1 MTSEP
6 PMQPELRSLAQ
17 DSLHQI
23 RDTMRRV
30 KGLHETPLPAL
41 LPCDFAGAVVQ
52 PKPDA
57 QAWEDTEID
66 VRRVV
71 L

>member
-1 MTSEP
+1 
-6 PMQPELRSLAQ
+6 MQPQLRALAQ

-30 KGLHETPLPAL
+30 QGLHEAASVGLGAGRPAH
-41 LPCDFAGAVVQ
+41 AVEQ
-52 PKPDA
+52 PKRDA
-57 QAWEDTEID
+57 DAWEDTEID

>member
-1 MTSEP
+1 
-6 PMQPELRSLAQ
+6 MQPQLRAFAQ

-30 KGLHETPLPAL
+30 KGLHEAASRSTASVRVS
-41 LPCDFAGAVVQ
+41 GSVEQ

-57 QAWEDTEID
+57 VAWEDTEID

>member
-1 MTSEP
+1 
-6 PMQPELRSLAQ
+6 MQPQLRALAQ

-30 KGLHETPLPAL
+30 QGLHEEASQRLAPGK
-41 LPCDFAGAVVQ
+41 FAAAVQQ

-57 QAWEDTEID
+57 VAWEDTEID

>member
-1 MTSEP
+1 
-6 PMQPELRSLAQ
+6 MQPQLRHLAQ

-30 KGLHETPLPAL
+30 QELHPAPLAGLEPPARST
-41 LPCDFAGAVVQ
+41 AVVQ
-52 PKPDA
+52 PKPDVL
-57 QAWEDTEID
+57 AWEDTEID
-66 VRRVV
+66 IRRVV

>member
-1 MTSEP
+1 
-6 PMQPELRSLAQ
+6 MQPELRTLAE

-30 KGLHETPLPAL
+30 KVLHEEASR
-41 LPCDFAGAVVQ
+41 DQGAGKFAGTVEQ

-57 QAWEDTEID
+57 VAWEDTEID

>member
-1 MTSEP
+1 
-6 PMQPELRSLAQ
+6 MQPELRSLAQ

-30 KGLHETPLPAL
+30 KDLHDPTSPAGAQW
-41 LPCDFAGAVVQ
+41 DFAGTVPK

>member
-1 MTSEP
+1 
-6 PMQPELRSLAQ
+6 MQPQLRALAQ

-30 KGLHETPLPAL
+30 QGLHEAAAQGLESRTVSGP
-41 LPCDFAGAVVQ
+41 VEQ
-52 PKPDA
+52 PKPDVA
-57 QAWEDTEID
+57 AWEDTEID